1 MPPGPLVV
9 SNEPALVS
17 ELEQLADI
25 AGTGAQVQVTTVDV
39 RRAWAAA
46 STVVVG
52 LDMADQLIGLRLP
65 RRHRVL
71 LLAHGDQVQSSW
83 QRAAEVG
90 AEQILS
96 LPADRDRLL
105 AALRA
110 GATDWGGGLL
120 VSVTGGCGGAGA
132 SVFAAALATTASTP
146 DRSVVLVD
154 LDPWGGGADLLLG
167 GETAQG
173 LRWPD
178 LAATSGRINA
188 ASLRAVL
195 PIVDDVSVLSWARAD
210 PVPVAPS
217 SVRTVLTAARDGHGL
232 AVADVARGED
242 EVVRE
247 ALSLAACTLLVLPA
261 QIRSV
266 AAARTRLPLLRAATT
281 DLRLVVREVSAGGL
295 AAEEV
300 ADALELPLVTSMR
313 PERGLTGWLEQ
324 GLGPIRRRRGPLA
337 RACRATLTALASA
350 GSIADTS
357 GA

>member
-1 MPPGPLVV
+1 VV

-110 GATDWGGGLL
+110 GATDCGGGLL

-173 LRWPD
+173 LR
-178 LAATSGRINA
+178 
-188 ASLRAVL
+188 
-195 PIVDDVSVLSWARAD
+195 
-210 PVPVAPS
+210 
-217 SVRTVLTAARDGHGL
+217 
-232 AVADVARGED
+232 
-242 EVVRE
+242 
-247 ALSLAACTLLVLPA
+247 
-261 QIRSV
+261 
-266 AAARTRLPLLRAATT
+266 
-281 DLRLVVREVSAGGL
+281 
-295 AAEEV
+295 
-300 ADALELPLVTSMR
+300 
-313 PERGLTGWLEQ
+313 
-324 GLGPIRRRRGPLA
+324 
-337 RACRATLTALASA
+337 
-350 GSIADTS
+350 
-357 GA
+357 